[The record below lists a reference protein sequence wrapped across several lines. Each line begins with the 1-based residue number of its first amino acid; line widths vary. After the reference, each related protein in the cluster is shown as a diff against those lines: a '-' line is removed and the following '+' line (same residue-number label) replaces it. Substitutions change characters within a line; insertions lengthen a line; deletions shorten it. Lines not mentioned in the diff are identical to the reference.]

1 MPTILLILG
10 WRLYFYANEG
20 NEPIHIHC
28 RKSDMEC
35 KFWLDSD
42 NSDIIEAFSYNMNS
56 RDKREIIKII
66 YEYFEFIEAEW
77 ERFQKEKTDETVS

>member
-28 RKSDMEC
+28 RKGDMEC

-42 NSDIIEAFSYNMNS
+42 NSDIIEAFSYNMSS

-77 ERFQKEKTDETVS
+77 ERFQKEKRNETIS

>member
-1 MPTILLILG
+1 MPTILLIFG

-28 RKSDMEC
+28 QKGDMEC

-42 NSDIIEAFSYNMNS
+42 NSDVIEAFSYNMNS
-56 RDKREIIKII
+56 RDKREIIKIV
-66 YEYFEFIEAEW
+66 YEYYEFIESEW
-77 ERFQKEKTDETVS
+77 EQFHKERSK

>member
-1 MPTILLILG
+1 MPTVLLIFG
-10 WRLYFYANEG
+10 WRLYFYANES

-28 RKSDMEC
+28 RKGDKEC

-42 NSDIIEAFSYNMNS
+42 NSDIIEAFSYNMNN

-66 YEYFEFIEAEW
+66 YEYFEFIEEEW
-77 ERFQKEKTDETVS
+77 ARFQKEKA

>member
-1 MPTILLILG
+1 MPTILLVLG

-20 NEPIHIHC
+20 NEPLHIHC
-28 RKSDMEC
+28 RKGEMEC

-56 RDKREIIKII
+56 RDKREIVKIV
-66 YEYFEFIEAEW
+66 YEYFEFIELEW
-77 ERFQKEKTDETVS
+77 EKFHKEKMS